1 MPFDSLTMAACAHDL
16 GAIIGGKINKIHQP
30 DKYSLLLRFFSP
42 QGNFKLLL
50 CAHPTAGRVQLT
62 DRSYANPAKPPLFCM
77 VMRKHLD
84 GAKLLAVRQPAGE
97 RVVLLDFAAHN
108 EIGEDTR
115 RTLILEVMGK
125 HSNLLLTDSDTGLI
139 IDAIRRYSHNVSRYR
154 EVLPGVPYVAPPQA
168 TKPLIYSF
176 NDAEELAAAMLAGD
190 VSLPPDK
197 LLFGAASG
205 LSPYLAQQI
214 CLNAGL
220 DINQNSEELGAYD
233 FHHLFAVLQLLKKT
247 IADNKFA
254 PVLIG
259 QTDFYVLPPANGSAH
274 TCCNTISAALDSFYQ
289 AKEDEQEFAG
299 EFKRLQKVLAKEQ
312 QRLAKKL
319 KLEQADLQDAVL
331 AEKYKNAGDL
341 LTAYL
346 HMVPPGATEIELPDF
361 YNPDKLVK
369 IHLKPELSAVENAK
383 RFFARYNKA
392 KKAERQ
398 LREHISAN
406 SDELDYVESL
416 QNALLDAK
424 TLADLAAVRRET
436 AAAGY
441 LKPDK
446 ADKQTKPG
454 KTDAQAAPRHYR
466 TGDGF
471 EVWLGRNNRQN
482 DRLTG
487 KLAAPD
493 DLWFHTQKIPGSHV
507 ILRRDP
513 TRSFTDNAI
522 CEAAQL
528 AAAHSQARTADKVPV
543 DYTTVKN
550 VKKPNGAKPGMVIY
564 FEQQTLYVAPQEL
577 TELPE

>member
-16 GAIIGGKINKIHQP
+16 SAIIGGKINKIHQP

-50 CAHPTAGRVQLT
+50 SAHPTAGRVQLT
-62 DRSYANPAKPPLFCM
+62 DRSYANPTKPPLFCM

-84 GAKLLAVRQPAGE
+84 GARLLAVRQPAGE

-154 EVLPGVPYVAPPQA
+154 EVLPGVPYVAPPA
-168 TKPLIYSF
+168 TTKPLIYSF
-176 NDAEELAAAMLAGD
+176 NDADALAAAMLAGD

-220 DINQNSEELGAYD
+220 DITQNSEELAEYD
-233 FHHLFAVLQLLKKT
+233 FARLFAILQLLKKT

-254 PVLIG
+254 PVLLG
-259 QTDFYVLPPANGSAH
+259 DADFYALPPANSTYT
-274 TCCNTISAALDSFYQ
+274 TCPSMSAALDTFYQ
-289 AKEDEQEFAG
+289 AKEDAQEFAG

-346 HMVPPGATEIELPDF
+346 HMVPPGATEVELPNF
-361 YNPDKLVK
+361 YEPDKPVK

-406 SDELDYVESL
+406 SDELNYVESL
-416 QNALLDAK
+416 QNALLDAT

-446 ADKQTKPG
+446 ADKQHNQPKA
-454 KTDAQAAPRHYR
+454 DAQAAPRRYR
-466 TGDGF
+466 TSDGF

-507 ILRRDP
+507 ILRRDAA
-513 TRSFTDNAI
+513 RSFTDTAI

-564 FEQQTLYVAPQEL
+564 FEQQTLYVAPL
-577 TELPE
+577 ELPEVAE

>member
-16 GAIIGGKINKIHQP
+16 DALIGGKINKIHQP

-50 CAHPTAGRVQLT
+50 SSHPTAGRVQLT
-62 DRSYANPAKPPLFCM
+62 NRSYANPAKPPLFCM

-84 GAKLLAVRQPAGE
+84 GARLLEVRQPAGE

-125 HSNLLLTDSDTGLI
+125 HSNLILTDTDTGLI
-139 IDAIRRYSHNVSRYR
+139 IDAARRYSHNVSRYR
-154 EVLPGVPYVAPPQA
+154 EVLPGVPYVAPPKA

-176 NDAEELAAAMLAGD
+176 DDADTLAAAMLAGD
-190 VSLPPDK
+190 LSQPPDK
-197 LLFGAASG
+197 LLFGCTGG
-205 LSPYLAQQI
+205 LSPYLAKEL

-220 DINQNSEELGAYD
+220 DVTRHSEELGAYD
-233 FHHLFAVLQLLKKT
+233 FNHLFAVLQLLKKT
-247 IADNKFA
+247 IANNKFA

-259 QTDFYVLPPANGSAH
+259 QTDFYVLPPANGAAH
-274 TCCNTISAALDSFYQ
+274 TCCDTISAALDEFYQ
-289 AKEDEQEFAG
+289 AKEDAQEFAG
-299 EFKRLQKVLAKEQ
+299 EFKHLQKLLAKEQ

-361 YNPDKLVK
+361 YNPDQLVK
-369 IHLKPELSAVENAK
+369 INLKPELSAVENAK
-383 RFFARYNKA
+383 HFFARYNKA

-398 LREHISAN
+398 LKEHISAN
-406 SDELDYVESL
+406 TNELDYVESL

-424 TLADLAAVRRET
+424 TLGDLAAVRRET

-446 ADKQTKPG
+446 ADKQPKT
-454 KTDAQAAPRHYR
+454 KTDAQAAPRHYL
-466 TGDGF
+466 TSDGF
-471 EVWLGRNNRQN
+471 DVWLGRNNRQN

-507 ILRRDP
+507 ILRRDA
-513 TRSFTDNAI
+513 TRSFTDIAI

-528 AAAHSQARTADKVPV
+528 AAAHSQARTASKVPV

-550 VKKPNGAKPGMVIY
+550 VKKPNGARPGMVIY